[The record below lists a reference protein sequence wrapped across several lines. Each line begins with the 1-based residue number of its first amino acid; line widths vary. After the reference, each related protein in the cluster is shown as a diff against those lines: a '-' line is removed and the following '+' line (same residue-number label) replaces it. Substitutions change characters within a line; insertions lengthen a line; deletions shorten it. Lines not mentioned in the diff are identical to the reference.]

1 MADINWGLID
11 TQMPQRFAAI
21 PQQAEQQG
29 IKNALA
35 AIQLQQGA
43 SQNKLA
49 GMQVRQAEETM
60 ARQNQLRALAPQLS
74 GKKPE
79 EVVNLL
85 MANGFRDEAMKAAE
99 SYAKVRKDER
109 EERGFGIKAAL
120 DKSKFYLDRLPSVNS
135 REGAASWLAAQYND
149 PDLGRILSQVSP
161 LEVELQGIPADAAGL
176 EAWKTRTATD
186 MATYRKN
193 QETKVVGPSQSLV
206 NSSGTAVFTAPAAP
220 VRPTGDLAMYE
231 ANVAQGYKGTPLDF
245 LREKA
250 AAGRQPV
257 QPPAPIQ
264 VTAPDGTVRLY
275 DRAGNV
281 TANLGTVGAQSAT
294 FQKNKVAREQLGKD
308 MNQAITELESITK
321 EGGLIDQSTGS
332 GIGKAV
338 DFTAGL
344 FGAAPAGAV
353 AIAKLKPIADLPL
366 KMIPRFE
373 GPQSD
378 KDTQSY
384 KEAAGQLADASLPN
398 SVRKAAAKEILRLMK
413 IRKGQFVTQ
422 DMATQGITGSES
434 DPLGLR

>member
-1 MADINWGLID
+1 MLALQNAQKQMQQQDMQMQNMLRQRQEMDETRRILAESGGDFGKASNALLQRGFLAPAVQVQTMADLTQQRATAAQEAQQKAVAAKIKNLREFLPAIQDQVGYSAWRD
-11 TQMPQRFAAI
+11 TAIKEI
-21 PQQAEQQG
+21 PQFAQFIPEQFSPEG
-29 IKNALA
+29 IQRLAL
-35 AIQLQQGA
+35 GA
-43 SQNKLA
+43 DDLIKRFTVGNSL
-49 GMQVRQAEETM
+49 MDS
-60 ARQNQLRALAPQLS
+60 S
-74 GKKPE
+74 G
-79 EVVNLL
+79 
-85 MANGFRDEAMKAAE
+85 R
-99 SYAKVRKDER
+99 
-109 EERGFGIKAAL
+109 
-120 DKSKFYLDRLPSVNS
+120 
-135 REGAASWLAAQYND
+135 
-149 PDLGRILSQVSP
+149 
-161 LEVELQGIPADAAGL
+161 
-176 EAWKTRTATD
+176 
-186 MATYRKN
+186 
-193 QETKVVGPSQSLV
+193 VVG
-206 NSSGTAVFTAPAAP
+206 TAPAAP
-220 VRPTGDLAMYE
+220 ARSTGDLAMYE

-338 DFTAGL
+338 DFAAGL
-344 FGAAPAGAV
+344 FGAAPTGAV

-398 SVRKAAAKEILRLMK
+398 KVRKAAAKEILRLMK

>member
-1 MADINWGLID
+1 MALDPSIALGVRLPQIEGPAQQYQNMLALQNAQKQMQQQDMQMQNMLRQRQEMDETRRILAESGGDFGKASNALLQRGFIEPAVRVQQMADLG
-11 TQMPQRFAAI
+11 QQRNAAAQKA
-21 PQQAEQQG
+21 QQEMLALK
-29 IKNALA
+29 IKNAREFLPA
-35 AIQLQQGA
+35 VQD
-43 SQNKLA
+43 QNSFSA
-49 GMQVRQAEETM
+49 WRQSTIAEV
-60 ARQNQLRALAPQLS
+60 PQLAQFI
-74 GKKPE
+74 PE
-79 EVVNLL
+79 QYSPETVQRLAVGADEMIKRYTVGNTL
-85 MANGFRDEAMKAAE
+85 M
-99 SYAKVRKDER
+99 
-109 EERGFGIKAAL
+109 
-120 DKSKFYLDRLPSVNS
+120 
-135 REGAASWLAAQYND
+135 D
-149 PDLGRILSQVSP
+149 PTGR
-161 LEVELQGIPADAAGL
+161 
-176 EAWKTRTATD
+176 
-186 MATYRKN
+186 
-193 QETKVVGPSQSLV
+193 VVG
-206 NSSGTAVFTAPAAP
+206 NAPAAP
-220 VRPTGDLAMYE
+220 VRPTGDLALYE
-231 ANVAQGYKGTPLDF
+231 AAKAEGYKGTLIDF
-245 LREKA
+245 VREKA

-398 SVRKAAAKEILRLMK
+398 KVRKAAGKEILRLMK

-422 DMATQGITGSES
+422 DMATQGITNDGVVDFGS
-434 DPLGLR
+434 LK

>member
-1 MADINWGLID
+1 MAEMNWSLFD
-11 TQMPQRFAAI
+11 TRMPERIADI
-21 PQQAEQQG
+21 PQQAQDRG

-35 AIQLQQGA
+35 AIQLQKGA

-85 MANGFRDEAMKAAE
+85 MANGFRDEALKAAE
-99 SYAKVRKDER
+99 SYAKVRKDDR
-109 EERGFGIKAAL
+109 EERGFTIRAAL

-149 PDLGRILSQVSP
+149 PDLGRILQQVSP
-161 LEVELQGIPADAAGL
+161 LDVELQSIPADPAGL
-176 EAWKTRTATD
+176 EDWKRRTATD

-193 QETKVVGPSQSLV
+193 NEPKVVAPGASLV
-206 NSSGTAVFTAPAAP
+206 QGGQAVFTAPAAP
-220 VRPTGDLAMYE
+220 VRPTGDLALYE
-231 ANVAQGYKGTPLDF
+231 TAKTEGYKGTLMDF
-245 LREKA
+245 VREKA

-321 EGGLIDQSTGS
+321 QGGLIDQSTGS

-338 DFTAGL
+338 DFAAGL
-344 FGAAPAGAV
+344 FGAAPEGAV

-384 KEAAGQLADASLPN
+384 KEAAGQLADAGLPN

-422 DMATQGITGSES
+422 DMATQGITNDGVVDFGS
-434 DPLGLR
+434 LK